1 MLINLTNRGNA
12 TWGKKQREAASVYG
26 EILDFP
32 MPPVAAHADEAETG
46 RIADL
51 VLRRIRKVFSESKDE
66 RFAVVCQGDFT
77 LVWRIVDGLRQDGIE
92 ALAPTF
98 ERVTKPTLKPDGTTV
113 PGFSFEF
120 VRFRSYYDKETKKE
134 DKQEENAMGFNPLE
148 MMQMSGRLST
158 FGQQHPRVVAFFK
171 ENGQELRQG
180 TVVEFRMKTP
190 EGRELVTNLRLTP
203 EDEETINMFKKM
215 M

>member
-1 MLINLTNRGNA
+1 MLINLTSRGSA
-12 TWGKKQREAASVYG
+12 TWGKKQLEAAEVYG

-32 MPPVAAHADEAETG
+32 MPAVAAHADEEETA

-51 VLRRIRKVFSESKDE
+51 VLRRIRKRLSESTDE
-66 RFAVVCQGDFT
+66 RSAVVCQGDFT
-77 LVWRIVDGLRQDGIE
+77 LVWRIVYGLKQDGIE

-98 ERVTKPTLKPDGTTV
+98 ERITKPTLCPDGTTV

-120 VRFRSYYDKETKKE
+120 VRFRSYYDKETKEE
-134 DKQEENAMGFNPLE
+134 DKQEENDMGLNPFE
-148 MMQMSGRLST
+148 MMQMSGRIST
-158 FGQQHPRVVAFFK
+158 FAQQHPRVVAFFK

-190 EGRELVTNLRLTP
+190 EGRELVTNLRLTAD
-203 EDEETINMFKKM
+203 DEETINTIKKM
-215 M
+215 L